1 MMRKRI
7 VWIAA
12 LAVYAGAIFF
22 ISGVPLDER
31 PPLLAFPKSD
41 GLLHAMEFALFFFLA
56 RKATGKTA
64 LALLLTVVYAGSDEL
79 HQAFVPSREASLADF
94 GFDILGALV
103 AAIART
109 VTRRHSLLPATR
121 RRILAIRVS
130 EKEKGN

>member
-7 VWIAA
+7 VWIAV
-12 LAVYAGAIFF
+12 LVVYAGAIFF
-22 ISGVPLDER
+22 VSGLPLDER
-31 PPLLAFPKSD
+31 PPFLAFPKSD
-41 GLLHAMEFALFFFLA
+41 GLLHAVEFAVFFVLA
-56 RKATGKTA
+56 RKATGKTT
-64 LALLLTVVYAGSDEL
+64 LALLLAVVYAGSDEL
-79 HQAFVPSREASLADF
+79 HQAFVPARAACLADF

-109 VTRRHSLLPATR
+109 VIERRFLLPAIR